1 MKLSTSIL
9 ALGLSLSGAF
19 AALPA
24 LAAPVFASAGQT
36 FYQSTGCSPH
46 SDNLNL
52 TVTVQDLT
60 LVRSTPMG
68 TTKTL
73 VLKLDSSVITSYL
86 LEYDAPTGR
95 TQVTS
100 NAWSPDQPAEFL
112 AVLATLKAGVVQMK
126 TTNGCFP
133 DRPIL
138 NDVVDYLNDLTL
150 QVQKV

>member
-24 LAAPVFASAGQT
+24 VAAPVFASAGQT

-46 SDNLNL
+46 SDNLTL
-52 TVTVQDLT
+52 TVTTQDLT

-68 TTKTL
+68 TTNTL
-73 VLKLDSSVITSYL
+73 VLNLDSKVITSFFTVYGGPASKPH
-86 LEYDAPTGR
+86 E
-95 TQVTS
+95 TS
-100 NAWSPDQPAEFL
+100 NTWSPDQPTEFL
-112 AVLATLKAGVVQMK
+112 AALATLKAGVVQIK

>member
-9 ALGLSLSGAF
+9 VLGLSLSAAF
-19 AALPA
+19 ATLPA
-24 LAAPVFASAGQT
+24 HAAPVFASAGQT

-46 SDNLNL
+46 SDNLTL
-52 TVTVQDLT
+52 TVTAQDLT

-73 VLKLDSSVITSYL
+73 VLTLDNNVITSYFTV
-86 LEYDAPTGR
+86 YDGPASKPHE
-95 TQVTS
+95 TS
-100 NAWSPDQPAEFL
+100 STWSPDQPTEFL
-112 AVLATLKAGVVQMK
+112 AVLATLKAGVVQIK

>member
-9 ALGLSLSGAF
+9 VLGFSLSGAF

-46 SDNLNL
+46 SDNLTL
-52 TVTVQDLT
+52 TVTAQHLT
-60 LVRSTPMG
+60 LVRSTPMD

-73 VLKLDSSVITSYL
+73 VLNLDSSVITSYL
-86 LEYDAPTGR
+86 AEYDGPSSR
-95 TQVTS
+95 PRETS
-100 NAWSPDQPAEFL
+100 NTWSPNQPTEFL
-112 AVLATLKAGVVQMK
+112 AALATLKAGVVQIK

-138 NDVVDYLNDLTL
+138 NDVVDYLNDLTV